1 MCIAGEAK
9 HMVYGSGISAAGA
22 TGAGIGAATVT
33 GTSMLGYLII
43 GAVVAIS
50 TVVLTFRIYA
60 HTHG

>member
-1 MCIAGEAK
+1 
-9 HMVYGSGISAAGA
+9 MVYGSGISAAGA

-33 GTSMLGYLII
+33 GTSLLGYLII